1 MTTAP
6 SDPTNL
12 SSPTDLQDRQSD
24 DSAAAAVAPGWYA
37 DPSGSGVPRWWD
49 GTAWTAHVA
58 PGHEVPVS
66 PGTAPPA
73 PDSHYTVH
81 GYAPGS
87 HSPPRRRPLWYPWKT
102 RNRSGVAFLLTL
114 FFGPLGMFYSTV
126 NGAVIMTGALFIGAA
141 VVFLVTLGI
150 GVLVWVPAVWIV
162 SIIWGCTAAH
172 EQSRPQSDA
181 VFDGERRADHDAD
194 RRLRRNGGRSFV
206 TLGFGWLAWWPDRLD
221 RVDHLGMR
229 GGQQP
234 ARNPGH
240 HPRRLL
246 TGAHQAD

>member
-6 SDPTNL
+6 SDPKDLN
-12 SSPTDLQDRQSD
+12 SPTDLEDRASD
-24 DSAAAAVAPGWYA
+24 ESTANAVAPGWYA

-73 PDSHYTVH
+73 ADSHYTVH
-81 GYAPGS
+81 GYSQVQAHPDAAAVVPS
-87 HSPPRRRPLWYPWKT
+87 EDPKSVW
-102 RNRSGVAFLLTL
+102 VAFLLTL

-126 NGAVIMTGALFIGAA
+126 NGALIMTGALFVGAA

-172 EQSRPQSDA
+172 EQSRPQVREGDA
-181 VFDGERRADHDAD
+181 G
-194 RRLRRNGGRSFV
+194 
-206 TLGFGWLAWWPDRLD
+206 
-221 RVDHLGMR
+221 
-229 GGQQP
+229 
-234 ARNPGH
+234 
-240 HPRRLL
+240 
-246 TGAHQAD
+246 

>member
-1 MTTAP
+1 MRHFRARRGLFVTTSAAIDARPAVASNQVDIRHSLGAEMTTAP
-6 SDPTNL
+6 SDPKDLN
-12 SSPTDLQDRQSD
+12 SPTDLDDRASD
-24 DSAAAAVAPGWYA
+24 ESTANAVAPGWYA

-73 PDSHYTVH
+73 ADSHYTVH
-81 GYAPGS
+81 GYSQVQAHPDAAAVVPS
-87 HSPPRRRPLWYPWKT
+87 DDPKSVW
-102 RNRSGVAFLLTL
+102 VAFLLTL

-126 NGAVIMTGALFIGAA
+126 NGALIMTGALFVGAA

-172 EQSRPQSDA
+172 EQSRPQ
-181 VFDGERRADHDAD
+181 V
-194 RRLRRNGGRSFV
+194 
-206 TLGFGWLAWWPDRLD
+206 
-221 RVDHLGMR
+221 R
-229 GGQQP
+229 GGQ
-234 ARNPGH
+234 AG
-240 HPRRLL
+240 
-246 TGAHQAD
+246 

>member
-6 SDPTNL
+6 NDPTNL
-12 SSPTDLQDRQSD
+12 PSPTGLQDRQSI
-24 DSAAAAVAPGWYA
+24 DSSATAVAPGWYA

-49 GTAWTAHVA
+49 GTAWTAQVA

-81 GYAPGS
+81 GYTHVQAQQDAAAVVPS
-87 HSPPRRRPLWYPWKT
+87 EDPKSVW
-102 RNRSGVAFLLTL
+102 VAFLLTL

-126 NGAVIMTGALFIGAA
+126 NGALIMTGALFVGAA

-172 EQSRPQSDA
+172 EQSRPQ
-181 VFDGERRADHDAD
+181 V
-194 RRLRRNGGRSFV
+194 
-206 TLGFGWLAWWPDRLD
+206 
-221 RVDHLGMR
+221 R
-229 GGQQP
+229 GGQ
-234 ARNPGH
+234 AG
-240 HPRRLL
+240 
-246 TGAHQAD
+246 